1 MNKSKSSGLSDL
13 ERTIIRW
20 ERLKARA
27 VKNDLVLRVDENRE
41 PPRMVIQNDGV
52 TILVS
57 DSFDEIEGYLKAADE
72 FAPCRQA

>member
-1 MNKSKSSGLSDL
+1 MSKNMPLSDL

-20 ERLKARA
+20 ERLSEQAAR
-27 VKNDLVLRVDENRE
+27 NNLVLKVDESRE

-57 DSFDEIEGYLKAADE
+57 GSFDEIEGYLKAADE
-72 FAPCRQA
+72 FAPCKRA

>member
-1 MNKSKSSGLSDL
+1 MSKNMPLSDL

-27 VKNDLVLRVDENRE
+27 VKNDLVLKVDESRE

-57 DSFDEIEGYLKAADE
+57 GSFDEIEGYLKAADE
-72 FAPCRQA
+72 FAPCRG

>member
-1 MNKSKSSGLSDL
+1 MSKNSVLPPLSDL

-27 VKNDLVLRVDENRE
+27 VKNDLVLRVDESRE

-57 DSFDEIEGYLKAADE
+57 GSFDEIEGYLKAADE
-72 FAPCRQA
+72 FAPCRG